1 MMIKRREAI
10 ERIALVLGGTLS
22 AQLTAGLMGQV
33 LYPGAGIEISAEQR
47 ALLADVAEVIIPET
61 DTPGAKAAGVEQFV
75 IRVIRDCYPWEEQKA
90 FYAGLSRLDAE
101 GKSLNGKGFVSLDPV
116 TKADVLTQA
125 MKSDKPFFSLM
136 KQLTIAGYF
145 ISEIGATKALQYLPI
160 PGRFEGDVPLQA
172 DQKVWAL

>member
-1 MMIKRREAI
+1 
-10 ERIALVLGGTLS
+10 
-22 AQLTAGLMGQV
+22 
-33 LYPGAGIEISAEQR
+33 
-47 ALLADVAEVIIPET
+47 
-61 DTPGAKAAGVEQFV
+61 
-75 IRVIRDCYPWEEQKA
+75 
-90 FYAGLSRLDAE
+90 
-101 GKSLNGKGFVSLDPV
+101 
-116 TKADVLTQA
+116 